1 MVALDLR
8 LRVTSPELLALPWS
22 EPLGEWDPTLVALR
36 DILVGPSRHLVRFVE
51 ADGRLWA
58 LKELPERLARRE
70 YTVLRELERRNL
82 AAVRV
87 AGVVVRAGDDAAV
100 LVTHYL
106 ERSWQYRRLLMRVPA
121 SMRVHR
127 ARLLD
132 AVAVLLV
139 DLHRNGIYWGD
150 CSLANSLFMRDGQ
163 TIQAWLVDAE
173 TAEVHPQLTDGQRR
187 HDLDITVEN
196 VAGGLLD
203 VAARRE
209 EPAEAFPG
217 IFDEAR
223 GVADRYDQLWGL
235 LHDEPILGLEDRY
248 EIEARLR
255 KLNEIGFAVDE
266 VRLEPAGA
274 SADGSGDDGSEHGSS
289 HGRGQSSDRGEQL
302 RMKVAVAGRSFHSE
316 QLRSLTGM
324 EVGEGQATILLND
337 LRAYHTQMQQE
348 AGRHVPDGVAAR
360 HWMAEVFLPGAE
372 RAHEALH
379 GVGDR
384 TQAYC
389 DLLEVRW
396 LLSEAA
402 GYDIGDRTALE
413 ALDERDTPGE
423 SAANLGFVDLATE
436 ELPAVPPDAE

>member
-1 MVALDLR
+1 MAALDLR

-22 EPLGEWDPTLVALR
+22 VPLSEWDPTSVALR
-36 DILVGPSRHLVRFVE
+36 DIPVGPSRHLVRFVE

-58 LKELPERLARRE
+58 LKDLPERLARRE
-70 YTVLRELERRNL
+70 YSVLRELERRSL

-87 AGVVVRAGDDAAV
+87 AGVVVQPGVESAV

-163 TIQAWLVDAE
+163 TVQAWLVDAE
-173 TAEVHPQLTDGQRR
+173 TAEVHPSLSDGQRR

-209 EPAEAFPG
+209 EPVEAFAG
-217 IFDEAR
+217 IYDEAR
-223 GVADRYDQLWGL
+223 SVAERYDQLWGL
-235 LHDEPILGLEDRY
+235 LHDEPILGLEDHY

-266 VRLEPAGA
+266 VQFEPAGTGTGTGP
-274 SADGSGDDGSEHGSS
+274 SGSGDAGSG
-289 HGRGQSSDRGEQL
+289 GAGERL

-348 AGRHVPDGVAAR
+348 VGRQVPDGVAAR
-360 HWMAEVFLPGAE
+360 HWLAEVFVPGAE
-372 RAHEALH
+372 RAHQAIN
-379 GVGDR
+379 GVGDQ

-396 LLSEAA
+396 LLSQQAC
-402 GYDIGDRTALE
+402 YDVGDAPALV
-413 ALDERDTPGE
+413 ALAHRDTPDE
-423 SAANLGFVDLATE
+423 SAANLGFVDMPTE
-436 ELPAVPPDAE
+436 QLSVVRPEVAPPGPADG